1 MPSRLGFPLFAALA
15 LAAAVPAQ
23 IQKGATPAELT
34 FEKVWNG
41 GPATFPELLG
51 KVVILDFAQTW

>member
-1 MPSRLGFPLFAALA
+1 MPSRHHSSLFAALA

-23 IQKGATPAELT
+23 FQKGATPAELT

-41 GPATFPELLG
+41 GPATFAELYG